1 MAPTRWTTTWC
12 ARPSRATRPLGLSL
26 FARQNLVKGGGGA
39 LLREKMVEVCAKQFI
54 VIVDESKLCPSLGP
68 HFPIP
73 VEIVPF
79 CHEHTVRLIAALPSV
94 SCAGCTP
101 KLRMGSS
108 ANNKADG
115 EEVAIT
121 DNGNYIVDL
130 HMASPLPDAALAAK
144 EILDVVGVV
153 EHGLFVGLA
162 SSTIIAG
169 TDGIREIQ
177 RGNKRAKTQ

>member
-1 MAPTRWTTTWC
+1 
-12 ARPSRATRPLGLSL
+12 
-26 FARQNLVKGGGGA
+26 
-39 LLREKMVEVCAKQFI
+39 
-54 VIVDESKLCPSLGP
+54 
-68 HFPIP
+68 
-73 VEIVPF
+73 
-79 CHEHTVRLIAALPSV
+79 
-94 SCAGCTP
+94 
-101 KLRMGSS
+101 MGSS

-115 EEVAIT
+115 EEVAVT

-144 EILDVVGVV
+144 EILEVVGVV

>member
-1 MAPTRWTTTWC
+1 M
-12 ARPSRATRPLGLSL
+12 
-26 FARQNLVKGGGGA
+26 
-39 LLREKMVEVCAKQFI
+39 EVCAKQFI

-115 EEVAIT
+115 EEVAVT

-130 HMASPLPDAALAAK
+130 HMASPLP
-144 EILDVVGVV
+144 G
-153 EHGLFVGLA
+153 
-162 SSTIIAG
+162 AG
-169 TDGIREIQ
+169 DQGDPGG
-177 RGNKRAKTQ
+177 RGGGGARPLRRAG